1 VAIQKTQGRAIRSFS
16 GLLRYARNDGVKIS
30 PDLRLSY
37 SGMMIRAALIAIFA
51 ATPAFA
57 QVENDCG
64 ACTELD
70 RATIADPVTPP
81 VLPALPKPASLPD
94 RGQAI
99 DLSIPGVNTPTVFF
113 KPGSGL
119 WVSDATPGGVYVKPK
134 KDKFSI
140 DLRF

>member
-1 VAIQKTQGRAIRSFS
+1 
-16 GLLRYARNDGVKIS
+16 
-30 PDLRLSY
+30 
-37 SGMMIRAALIAIFA
+37 MIRMALIIPLA
-51 ATPAFA
+51 ATPAFS
-57 QVENDCG
+57 QEVNDCG

-81 VLPALPKPASLPD
+81 VLPIVPKPATPPD
-94 RGQAI
+94 RGQALGL
-99 DLSIPGVNTPTVFF
+99 DIPGVNTPTVFF